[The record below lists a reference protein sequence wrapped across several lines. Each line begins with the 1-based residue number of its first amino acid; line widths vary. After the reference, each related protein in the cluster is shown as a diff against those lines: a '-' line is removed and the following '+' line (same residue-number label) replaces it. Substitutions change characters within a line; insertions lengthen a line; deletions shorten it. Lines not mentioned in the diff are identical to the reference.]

1 MVEANTVL
9 LTILLTLCAVLVV
22 FLIIAS
28 IKLINTTDKLNMILD
43 DAYRKLKS
51 VDGVFN
57 ALDTVSDAVTTVSET
72 VVGRILSVIEKIFKK
87 EK

>member
-9 LTILLTLCAVLVV
+9 LTILLTLCAILVA
-22 FLIIAS
+22 FLIVAS
-28 IKLINTTDKLNMILD
+28 VKLINTTDKLNMILY
-43 DAYRKLKS
+43 DAYKKLKS

-57 ALDTVSDAVTTVSET
+57 AIDTVSDAVTTVGESI
-72 VVGRILSVIEKIFKK
+72 VGRILLAIDKIFKR

>member
-1 MVEANTVL
+1 MVGANQILLTVL
-9 LTILLTLCAVLVV
+9 LTLCSVLVV
-22 FLIIAS
+22 FLIVICV
-28 IKLINTTDKLNMILD
+28 KLINTTEKLNVILD

-72 VVGRILSVIEKIFKK
+72 VVGKILLVVEKLFKK

>member
-1 MVEANTVL
+1 MVGANQVL
-9 LTILLTLCAVLVV
+9 LTILLTLCSVLVV
-22 FLIIAS
+22 FLIVACV
-28 IKLINTTDKLNMILD
+28 KLINTTDKLNVILD

-57 ALDTVSDAVTTVSET
+57 AIDTVSDAVTTVSET
-72 VVGRILSVIEKIFKK
+72 VVGKMLLVIEKLFKK